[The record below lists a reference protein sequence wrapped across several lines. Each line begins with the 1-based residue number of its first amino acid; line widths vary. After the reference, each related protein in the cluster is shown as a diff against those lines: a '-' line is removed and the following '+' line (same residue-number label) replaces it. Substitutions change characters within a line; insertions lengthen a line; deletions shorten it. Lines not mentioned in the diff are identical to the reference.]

1 MESTQL
7 RYSLSLVLV
16 LYWDDLRSLFSIL
29 RRSWPCFAILDVAAC
44 STVIVDSAT
53 EVGELFCCWTIF
65 YVHFDRRGI
74 WDIQH
79 NHICF
84 PLADNQAYLL
94 CRHAEADGL
103 LLHFSVCD
111 QH

>member
-1 MESTQL
+1 M
-7 RYSLSLVLV
+7 
-16 LYWDDLRSLFSIL
+16 I
-29 RRSWPCFAILDVAAC
+29 PDVAAC

-53 EVGELFCCWTIF
+53 EEEELLGCWTIF

-79 NHICF
+79 HHFCL

-94 CRHAEADGL
+94 CRHAEEGGF